1 MNRRS
6 TIAAMSGAAATL
18 VLVPGCGLFGTYTKK
33 PKVTLKGV
41 DVTDVDFT
49 GARLAALIEIENRIP
64 VDLSLAKINW
74 GVTIDGKSLVNGVVS
89 TPTVVPASQVFPVKL
104 PFALKFDDLT
114 RIASRYKDADEAPYR
129 LTGDLEIETPVGP
142 LTVPFKHDGLAP
154 VLKVPQ
160 VELTKVQVR
169 GFSFTGADV
178 RFGFNI
184 KNPNKMPL
192 DIRALDY
199 ALTLAGA
206 RVAEGKL
213 PGALNV
219 AGKGSGTFDA
229 DVQVS
234 FAQAQAAVAALRNAA
249 NAEYS
254 LGGNLSA
261 GTPWGAVSSPFSR
274 TGSVKISK

>member
-1 MNRRS
+1 MNRRALVV
-6 TIAAMSGAAATL
+6 TISGAAL
-18 VLVPGCGLFGTYTKK
+18 LPGCGLFKQYTKR
-33 PKVTLKGV
+33 PKVTLKKV
-41 DVTDVDFT
+41 DITDVDFA

-64 VDLSLAKINW
+64 VALTLAKINW
-74 GVTIDGKSLVNGVVS
+74 NVTIDGKALVSGVVTSPS
-89 TPTVVPASQVFPVKL
+89 TVPPSQVFPVQL
-104 PFALKFDDLT
+104 PFALKFDDLA
-114 RIASRYKDADEAPYR
+114 RIASQYKDADEAPYK
-129 LTGDLEIETPVGP
+129 LAGNLEIETPVGP
-142 LTVPFKHDGLAP
+142 ITVPFTHNGRAP
-154 VLKVPQ
+154 VLKIPS

-184 KNPNKMPL
+184 KNPNKIAL
-192 DIRALDY
+192 DVRSLDY

-213 PGALNV
+213 PNALNV
-219 AGKGSGTFDA
+219 AGKGQGTFDA
-229 DVQVS
+229 DVVVS
-234 FAQAQAAVAALRNAA
+234 FAQAQAAASALRNAS

-274 TGSVKISK
+274 TGTVKISK